1 MQQFHCILLREGR
14 VKIITRSAFGVSER
28 IRGVLWVFKLLKLR
42 VCDIPYYSYVK
53 APRRF
58 PLFCLDKPSCRNRVQ
73 VVLIPMPLELD
84 VRLKRVRLECL

>member
-1 MQQFHCILLREGR
+1 M
-14 VKIITRSAFGVSER
+14 
-28 IRGVLWVFKLLKLR
+28 WVFKLLKLR

-73 VVLIPMPLELD
+73 VVLIAMPLELD
-84 VRLKRVRLECL
+84 VHLKRVRLAVSTSLFSPPLIALVKMSVGF